1 MMEQKNRLTDE
12 RPDRLDLLTVLS
24 GTTSFIFLVDRH
36 LRIRFASPSA
46 AMYFGMVSE
55 AMEGRRF
62 QDLPLPEGVAR
73 DYEEVVLRAFENDA
87 PQEAKSSFALP
98 SGRAH
103 FAYDAVPV
111 RGLEGAVEVVLTA
124 RDITA
129 SKSGEIL
136 GEVLNR
142 IYGTISSTMSTP
154 EIMKRVIDISAS
166 ALDSDALAVIMPEKG
181 RWMARYVHDAPSS
194 KLAGIAMD
202 EAEIRRAFLA
212 PDEVPAAVEDVRQA
226 AWVDQEVMA
235 RLRIMSFISVPFKVR
250 SAVTGLLTISFARP
264 RRITPEEVDFSGKL
278 ATAVS
283 QALENSEL
291 YHQEMELRYLVQ
303 ALLDDVPAVIM
314 AVDGQDQRVKWSNRY
329 SDRYRPEELRGLS
342 TTGLCLG
349 PIVPGFEEAG
359 IADIFRKVA
368 MNGRPFYASEFM
380 VTGLG
385 PETTYWNGSVV
396 PLRQSG
402 SNIPDLLIMAVDVTE
417 QVRARKMA
425 GESSH
430 KVQEE
435 RARLHAMLAT
445 LPVGVAIVG
454 RSGRVT
460 DLNEA
465 GEKLWA
471 SVLPSFSDLKDLA
484 DVQAW
489 SFESGEPMRLDDWG
503 MVKAAFSGIAT
514 DNEMVTIARY
524 DGRKMVIMMSSTPLR
539 DASAGVIGAVVVG
552 QDLTNQ
558 LQVRRELV
566 ESKERAEMFVDLLTH
581 DVSNLNAAAM
591 GYLQLLQ
598 SAESLGKKERGWT
611 VGSLQALEECSRL
624 IESIR
629 GLQDIESG
637 REALAIVDLDRVL
650 REVIGGL
657 VPHPSREIDV
667 RLSSRGN
674 HCVLASP
681 LVKELFSNLLDNS
694 IKHSEGPLT
703 VWINVR
709 SIYETGREYHRV
721 EIDDDG
727 PGIQDRMKENVF
739 SRTWRGRTKGVGKGL
754 GLFLVRRL
762 AESLEG
768 QVWVED
774 RVSGRADMGAR
785 FVVLLPAADCARG
798 KERDG

>member
-1 MMEQKNRLTDE
+1 
-12 RPDRLDLLTVLS
+12 
-24 GTTSFIFLVDRH
+24 
-36 LRIRFASPSA
+36 
-46 AMYFGMVSE
+46 
-55 AMEGRRF
+55 
-62 QDLPLPEGVAR
+62 
-73 DYEEVVLRAFENDA
+73 
-87 PQEAKSSFALP
+87 
-98 SGRAH
+98 
-103 FAYDAVPV
+103 
-111 RGLEGAVEVVLTA
+111 
-124 RDITA
+124 
-129 SKSGEIL
+129 
-136 GEVLNR
+136 
-142 IYGTISSTMSTP
+142 
-154 EIMKRVIDISAS
+154 
-166 ALDSDALAVIMPEKG
+166 
-181 RWMARYVHDAPSS
+181 
-194 KLAGIAMD
+194 
-202 EAEIRRAFLA
+202 
-212 PDEVPAAVEDVRQA
+212 
-226 AWVDQEVMA
+226 
-235 RLRIMSFISVPFKVR
+235 
-250 SAVTGLLTISFARP
+250 
-264 RRITPEEVDFSGKL
+264 
-278 ATAVS
+278 
-283 QALENSEL
+283 
-291 YHQEMELRYLVQ
+291 
-303 ALLDDVPAVIM
+303 
-314 AVDGQDQRVKWSNRY
+314 
-329 SDRYRPEELRGLS
+329 
-342 TTGLCLG
+342 
-349 PIVPGFEEAG
+349 
-359 IADIFRKVA
+359 
-368 MNGRPFYASEFM
+368 
-380 VTGLG
+380 
-385 PETTYWNGSVV
+385 
-396 PLRQSG
+396 
-402 SNIPDLLIMAVDVTE
+402 VDVTE

>member
-1 MMEQKNRLTDE
+1 MMEQENRLMDE
-12 RPDRLDLLTVLS
+12 RADRLDLLTVLS
-24 GTTSFIFLVDRH
+24 GTTSFIFLVDRQ

-46 AMYFGMVSE
+46 AMYFGMTRE

-62 QDLPLPEGVAR
+62 QDLPLPQGAAEG
-73 DYEEVVLRAFENDA
+73 YEEVILRAFENDA
-87 PQEAKSSFALP
+87 PQGSETSFMLP
-98 SGRAH
+98 GGRAY

-111 RGLEGAVEVVLTA
+111 RGQAGAMEVVLTA

-142 IYGTISSTMSTP
+142 VHGMISSTMSTP

-166 ALDSDALAVIMPEKG
+166 VMDNEALAVLMREGGEWKV
-181 RWMARYVHDAPSS
+181 RYVH
-194 KLAGIAMD
+194 
-202 EAEIRRAFLA
+202 EALPGKILGATMSEQEMHRAFLV

-250 SAVTGLLTISFARP
+250 SVVTGLLVISFPLP
-264 RRITPEEVDFSGKL
+264 RRFTPEEIDFSEKL

-283 QALENSEL
+283 LALENSEL
-291 YHQEMELRYLVQ
+291 YHQELQLRYLVQ

-314 AVDGQDQRVKWSNRY
+314 AVDGQELKVKWSNRY
-329 SDRYRPEELRGLS
+329 SDRYKPEKLRELS
-342 TTGLCLG
+342 TTGLSLG
-349 PIVPGFEEAG
+349 TIIPGSEETG
-359 IADIFRKVA
+359 IAEMFRNVA
-368 MNGRPFYASEFM
+368 VTGRPFYASEFM
-380 VTGLG
+380 ITGLK
-385 PETTYWNGSVV
+385 PEAIYWNGSVV
-396 PLRQSG
+396 PLRRSG
-402 SNIPDLLIMAVDVTE
+402 RDIPDLLIMAVDVTE

-425 GESSH
+425 EECSA
-430 KVQEE
+430 KAEEE
-435 RARLHAMLAT
+435 RARLQAILAT

-465 GEKLWA
+465 GAKLWA
-471 SVLPSFSDLKDLA
+471 SVLPSFTDLKDLG

-503 MVKAAFSGIAT
+503 MVKAAFSGLAT
-514 DNEMVTIARY
+514 DSEMVTIARY
-524 DGRKMVIMMSSTPLR
+524 DGRKMVMMMSSTPLR

-552 QDLTNQ
+552 QDLTNR
-558 LQVRRELV
+558 LQVQRELV
-566 ESKERAEMFVDLLTH
+566 GSKERAEMFVDLLTH

-598 SAESLGKKERGWT
+598 SVESLGDKERSWT
-611 VGSLQALEECSRL
+611 AGSLQALEECSRL

-637 REALAIVDLDRVL
+637 REALAIIDLDRVL
-650 REVIGGL
+650 RGVIGDH

-667 RLSSRGN
+667 RLSSRGS

-694 IKHSEGPLT
+694 IKHSEGALT

-709 SIYETGREYHRV
+709 SMYETGREYQRV
-721 EIDDDG
+721 EIEDDG

-774 RVSGRADMGAR
+774 RVPGRPDMGAR
-785 FVVLLPAADCARG
+785 FVVLLPAADCKQGRERG
-798 KERDG
+798 G